1 MLAQRPG
8 RMQVRCFCSQRSLP
22 ERPAWVWQW
31 FSACSIEG
39 EADRNMFK
47 GNNRRVQQLMLIAF
61 VAMMAIFW
69 LGILWFAVY
78 RPHWL

>member
-1 MLAQRPG
+1 MLY
-8 RMQVRCFCSQRSLP
+8 
-22 ERPAWVWQW
+22 W
-31 FSACSIEG
+31 G